1 MKIITA
7 SLLVLSLASGCDN
20 NNSTIVPKEFEGSQK
35 CFEVSYVTGICSQ
48 AILKIENPNFFSY
61 GENWGTY
68 SNVFFT
74 VFDCGVDESKLMQSK
89 FYVSIIDKPEDSSCV
104 RCLAAL
110 DYKGTKKYHLKVFS
124 KCE

>member
-1 MKIITA
+1 MKIIIA
-7 SLLVLSLASGCDN
+7 SLLILSLASGCDN
-20 NNSTIVPKEFEGSQK
+20 RNSTIVPKEFEVAQK
-35 CFEVSYVTGICSQ
+35 CFQVSYVTGICSQ
-48 AILKIENPNFFSY
+48 AILKIENPDFFSY
-61 GENWGTY
+61 GENLETY

-74 VFDCGVDESKLMQSK
+74 VFDCGVDESKLLQSK

-110 DYKGTKKYHLKVFS
+110 DYKGTKKYHVQVVS